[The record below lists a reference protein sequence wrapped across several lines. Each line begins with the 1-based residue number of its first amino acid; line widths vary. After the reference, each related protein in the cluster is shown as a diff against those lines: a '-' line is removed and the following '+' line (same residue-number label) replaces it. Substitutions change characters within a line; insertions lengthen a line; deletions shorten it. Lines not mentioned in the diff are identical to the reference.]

1 MRLLLIIIT
10 GLLFTC
16 STTDAQNYT
25 RSLGVRGGFSSGLL
39 YRNYKYD
46 YQARELMLSVYS
58 NGMKITYLFE
68 QFRPAEFKFADEN
81 MWLVYGFG
89 AHAGWHV
96 TDHYEIFFT
105 KYYYENRMIAPL
117 LGIDGLIGLEYHLQE
132 FPLIFGADYKPFLQF
147 STRQFFNLNL
157 SDVAFSVKYKF

>member
-1 MRLLLIIIT
+1 MRFLFIFIT

-16 STTDAQNYT
+16 TSLTAQNYT
-25 RSLGVRGGFSSGLL
+25 RAFGARGGFSPGLL
-39 YRNYKYD
+39 YRSYKYD
-46 YQARELMLSVYS
+46 HLAYETLLSVYS
-58 NGMKITYLFE
+58 NGMKITFLVE

-89 AHAGWHV
+89 AHAGWHI

-105 KYYYENRMIAPL
+105 RYHYENQMIAPL

-132 FPLIFGADYKPFLQF
+132 FPLVFGLDYKPFFQF

-157 SDVAFSVKYKF
+157 TDVAFSIKFKF